1 MDSKLKEIL
10 KEEKRRRREA
20 EGRREGKDGRD
31 RNKQDSEESPE
42 GRRKD
47 KGKEKGNRSERRDKE
62 KDERA
67 ARHEREKKEKEQRLR
82 HEKEERERKEREEY
96 RLRKEKERE
105 AKAKEKKEELEKE
118 RMSSVRPLQ
127 KEKEEASISLEEQK
141 EKEDPHANLGI
152 DENTFMF
159 VFEDKKGELYNNINK
174 ITKDDKD
181 EIKIFPVYFK
191 GCDENLTEETVVYD
205 LIANKIVPLPENSE
219 TSWLNTLNDP
229 KNKIISVP
237 IGDIIVYNGKL
248 FHCLYDLYDYLE
260 FYGAEVLPLK

>member
-20 EGRREGKDGRD
+20 EGRREGKDRK
-31 RNKQDSEESPE
+31 KQDSEESPDR
-42 GRRKD
+42 RRKETRD
-47 KGKEKGNRSERRDKE
+47 QGNRSERRDKE

-96 RLRKEKERE
+96 RMRKEKERE
-105 AKAKEKKEELEKE
+105 AKAKEKKEELEKG
-118 RMSSVRPLQ
+118 
-127 KEKEEASISLEEQK
+127 KEEMEEQR
-141 EKEDPHANLGI
+141 EEQKEDPHANLGI

-205 LIANKIVPLPENSE
+205 LIANKIVPLPENAE
-219 TSWLNTLNDP
+219 TSWLNTLNDN